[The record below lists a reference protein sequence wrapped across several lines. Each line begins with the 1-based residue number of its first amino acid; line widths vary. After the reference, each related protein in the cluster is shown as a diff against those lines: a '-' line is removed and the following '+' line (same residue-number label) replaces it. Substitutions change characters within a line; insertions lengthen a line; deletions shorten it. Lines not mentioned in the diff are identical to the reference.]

1 MKDVS
6 VFWFRR
12 DFRYF
17 DNKALYF
24 ALNSNYNVLPIFIFD
39 PKILLNLDKQD
50 HRVSLIYNC
59 LENLNQI
66 FSKHGSGIKFFL
78 MILSKFSLSYL
89 RNII

>member
-24 ALNSNYNVLPIFIFD
+24 ALNSHYNVLPIFIFD
-39 PKILLNLDKQD
+39 PKTLLNLDKI
-50 HRVSLIYNC
+50 RIIVVSLIYNC

-66 FSKHGSGIKFFL
+66 FF
-78 MILSKFSLSYL
+78 
-89 RNII
+89 